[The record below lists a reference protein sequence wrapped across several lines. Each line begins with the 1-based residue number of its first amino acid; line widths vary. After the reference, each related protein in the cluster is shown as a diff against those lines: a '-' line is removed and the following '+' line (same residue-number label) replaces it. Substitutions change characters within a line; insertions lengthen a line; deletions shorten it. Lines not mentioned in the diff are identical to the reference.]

1 MITIQSAGETP
12 MFKRYLLT
20 SLTLTAILAGGLA
33 GEAMATAQR
42 TFVAS
47 TGSDANPCSL
57 AAPCRAFGAAIAQT
71 STNGEVI
78 VLDSA
83 GYGPAT
89 ITQPVS
95 IIAPPGIYAGISVTA
110 GGAGMTVNA
119 GAGKVTL
126 RGLTI
131 NNITGG
137 TSGIAFQSAT
147 SLYVDNCIVTNFPT
161 AGLAATAATSST
173 VHIANS
179 IFRDNGTGASFT
191 TSAGQLTVT
200 IENTLFGRN
209 TTGLS
214 FSDSTVGTVHFSTV
228 SGGNNGVVVAP
239 TAGKTSNIEVRDST
253 ISDNGNI
260 GVSATQ
266 SGAGSPVTLVSV
278 VSTQVSGNLI
288 GVQVTGTNSSAYVSD
303 STIVRNVS
311 ALNQVSSGTIVSGGD
326 NRLVSNTFNGAFSST
341 VPKL

>member
-1 MITIQSAGETP
+1 

-20 SLTLTAILAGGLA
+20 PLALTAILAGGLA

-47 TGSDANPCSL
+47 TGNDANPCSL
-57 AAPCRAFGAAIAQT
+57 ASPCRGFAAAIAQT
-71 STNGEVI
+71 SPNGEVI

-95 IIAPPGIYAGISVTA
+95 IIAPPGIYGGISVTA

-119 GAGKVTL
+119 GSGKVTL

-137 TSGIAFQSAT
+137 TSGIAFVSAT

-161 AGLAATAATSST
+161 AGLAATVGASST
-173 VHIANS
+173 VHVTNS

-191 TSAGQLTVT
+191 ASAGTLTIS

-209 TTGLS
+209 GTGLD
-214 FSDSTVGTVHFSTV
+214 FRDGTVGTVHFSTV
-228 SGGNNGVVVAP
+228 SGGGNGVVVDPP
-239 TAGKTSNIEVRDST
+239 TSGKTANIEVRDST
-253 ISDNGNI
+253 ISDNGT

-266 SGAGSPVTLVSV
+266 TGAGSPVNLVSV
-278 VSTQVSGNLI
+278 ISSQVSGNLI
-288 GVQVTGTNSSAYVSD
+288 GIQLTGTNSSAYVSD
-303 STIVRNVS
+303 STIVRNVTG
-311 ALNQVSSGTIVSGGD
+311 LNLVSSGTIVSGGD
-326 NRLVSNTFNGAFSST
+326 NRLVANTFNGGFSST